1 MAVPHG
7 YEANLPAR
15 HQHQWRLPLQAVSWH
30 SLASLNLSHSGLACG
45 IDHRTVSET
54 GHLCPVLLCPLAL
67 LGFQGGE
74 IQSSSREAEGEERRP
89 WSAARGAGSRKH
101 LERRGAS
108 QSPGLAVEW
117 REEVVSPSPR
127 AGWLPETRVDPAA
140 PGTGRQDS
148 CLVVMQN
155 KDPGAK
161 HANYL

>member
-1 MAVPHG
+1 M
-7 YEANLPAR
+7 
-15 HQHQWRLPLQAVSWH
+15 
-30 SLASLNLSHSGLACG
+30 
-45 IDHRTVSET
+45 
-54 GHLCPVLLCPLAL
+54 
-67 LGFQGGE
+67 
-74 IQSSSREAEGEERRP
+74 
-89 WSAARGAGSRKH
+89 GSRKH

-127 AGWLPETRVDPAA
+127 GGWLPEMGLDPAA

-155 KDPGAK
+155 EDPGAK